1 MNHARIGG
9 IEYWAQRKPDE
20 VAFIEGDRTLTWL
33 QLDEQSNRLA
43 DGMHRHGIGAGDI
56 VAVRTLVR
64 LEWVVTAA
72 ALAKL
77 GCTLLGVNWRLT
89 ASETQH
95 LLDDSGAVALIC
107 DGRDLSE
114 AAAAVARAGLSLAVS
129 IDAAHPA
136 FTEYADLIAA
146 PAATV
151 ARYSQAEPRLL
162 IYTSGTTGVP
172 KGVAM
177 GQGEGADPAVLREY
191 RESIEAA
198 AGVGEVAV
206 QLITMPMHHASGPS
220 QVWGAIR
227 KGRQVVLMRRY
238 EPEAALRAIQDHR
251 VGIWAGVPTMFKRM
265 AGLPAETLQRYD
277 LSSIRRV
284 SVGAAP
290 VPYALKLWMLDTF
303 GRHSLQENYGATEVG
318 MVCALAPDMQ
328 ERKPGSSGKLFRH
341 AQVEVRDP
349 QGGRLPPGQVGE
361 LWVKTPTTISRYLNT
376 DAMDRDTLDARG
388 FFRVGDAG
396 YLDDEDYLFITDR
409 VKDMII
415 AGGVNIYPAEIEAA
429 LMRHGA
435 IEDVA
440 VIGIPDD
447 DFGEQVLAFCQLK
460 PDRMAHAAELMAHCA
475 EHLASYKRPRRF
487 EFVADLPRNGMGKVL
502 KRELRDPYWTGKERK
517 V

>member
-1 MNHARIGG
+1 MTQARIGG
-9 IEYWAQRKPDE
+9 IEYWAQHKPHE
-20 VAFIEGDRTLTWL
+20 VAFIEGERALTWS
-33 QLDEQSNRLA
+33 QLDEHANRLA
-43 DGMHRHGIGAGDI
+43 EGLHRRGIGEGDI

-64 LEWVVTAA
+64 LEWVVTAG

-77 GCTLLGVNWRLT
+77 DCALLGVNWRLT
-89 ASETQH
+89 ASEAQH
-95 LLDDSGAVALIC
+95 LLDDSGATALIC
-107 DGRDLSE
+107 DGAELTE
-114 AAAAVARAGLSLAVS
+114 AAMAVQRAGLSLAVS
-129 IDAAHPA
+129 IDAPHPA
-136 FTEYADLIAA
+136 FVSYADLIAA
-146 PAATV
+146 PAV
-151 ARYSQAEPRLL
+151 PRQSQAEPRLL

-177 GQGEGADPAVLREY
+177 GQGDGTDPAVLREY

-198 AGVGEVAV
+198 AGVGEVGV
-206 QLITMPMHHASGPS
+206 QLVTMPMHHASGPS

-227 KGRQVVLMRRY
+227 KGRRVVLMRRF

-251 VGIWAGVPTMFKRM
+251 VEMWAGVPTMFKRL
-265 AGLPAETLQRYD
+265 AGLPPETLKGYD

-303 GRHSLQENYGATEVG
+303 GRHALQENYGATEVG
-318 MVCALAPDMQ
+318 MVCALTPEMQ

-341 AQVEVRDP
+341 AQVEVRDA
-349 QGGRLPPGQVGE
+349 QGGLLPRGQIGE
-361 LWVKTPTTISRYLNT
+361 LWVRTPVTIARYLNAGPM
-376 DAMDRDTLDARG
+376 DAETMDARG
-388 FFRVGDAG
+388 FFRVGDVG

-415 AGGVNIYPAEIEAA
+415 SGGVNIYPAEIEAA

-440 VIGIPDD
+440 VIGIPHDE
-447 DFGEQVLAFCQLK
+447 FGEQVMAFCQLK
-460 PDRMAHAAELMAHCA
+460 PGRSAHAAELMAHCA
-475 EHLASYKRPRRF
+475 QHLASYKRPRRF

-502 KRELRDPYWTGKERK
+502 KRELRDPYWIGKERK